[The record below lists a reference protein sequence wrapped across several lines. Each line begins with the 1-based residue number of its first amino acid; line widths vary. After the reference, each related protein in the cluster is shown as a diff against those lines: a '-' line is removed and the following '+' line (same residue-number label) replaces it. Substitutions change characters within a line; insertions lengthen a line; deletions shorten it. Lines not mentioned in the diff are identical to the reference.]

1 MFDLVLFLVLSI
13 QVGVLLRSYFL
24 ARAYDSDAL
33 DRLYGQFQ
41 HDVVGRAKRGAAP
54 DWVRYMDEADRV
66 HERRVDRL
74 RSWAT
79 AALVVGIGGTM
90 LSLST
95 RLTGMN
101 TDQDSLNELIVAVG
115 PALWASLSGVANN
128 LIITLGLFRLS
139 DKRFELSLNQFRS
152 ALQSCS
158 ETHQPSDE
166 FAISVREGLADA
178 FREAVRTFPDAFA
191 RLDESVGALGT
202 VMEAQSTVVLK
213 AATELKGSADGL
225 ADAAR
230 EIAPAAELLR
240 NSTDRLNGL
249 PTELAETL
257 NKELSRWEAE
267 IRLSQNSFINGVKH
281 VLEGQTSL
289 LERVRSAFSEGEE
302 QRRVESERHGEEW
315 RAAIETL
322 QKAGSEIVA
331 TVAELPATF
340 RAEVE
345 QIATRLGRE
354 FGNVAG
360 QHVERL
366 SKVVRQ
372 GNESLQQSNDDL
384 HRRFVNETSVV
395 IARHLKTVY
404 SAVASSTLVK
414 SLSEI
419 GKRLRQAMTKLPEN
433 AQSFAESL
441 AIADS
446 KLKLSIDQLTKAAN
460 HLEQVAQHTDQI
472 ETSLINA
479 IQAST
484 VRSFKPLLSQ
494 LEAISNELRR
504 LSGASKPRRWSFR
517 RLLGKVMRQ
526 GKP

>member
-1 MFDLVLFLVLSI
+1 MFDSVLSVVLSI

-24 ARAYDSDAL
+24 ARAYDTDAL
-33 DRLYGQFQ
+33 DRLYGQFGQ
-41 HDVVGRAKRGAAP
+41 DVIHRAKRGADP

-90 LSLST
+90 LSLSS

-101 TDQDSLNELIVAVG
+101 IDQDSLNGLIVAVG

-139 DKRFELSLNQFRS
+139 DKRFEWSLNRFRS

-158 ETHQPSDE
+158 EEHQPSEE
-166 FAISVREGLADA
+166 FAVSVREGLADA

-202 VMEAQSTVVLK
+202 VMEAQSTMVLK
-213 AATELKGSADGL
+213 AAAELKGSADGL

-230 EIAPAAELLR
+230 EIAPAADLLR
-240 NSTDRLNGL
+240 TSTDRLNGL

-267 IRLSQNSFINGVKH
+267 IRLSQDSFINGVKH

-331 TVAELPATF
+331 TVEELPATF

-354 FGNVAG
+354 FGNEAG
-360 QHVERL
+360 QHIERL

-372 GNESLQQSNDDL
+372 GNESLQESNNDL
-384 HRRFVNETSVV
+384 HLRFLNDTSGV

-404 SAVASSTLVK
+404 SEVASTLVE

-419 GKRLRQAMTKLPEN
+419 GKGLRQAMTTLPEN

-460 HLEQVAQHTDQI
+460 HLEQVARHTDQI
-472 ETSLINA
+472 ETSLIDA

-484 VRSFKPLLSQ
+484 VRSFKPLLNQ
-494 LEAISNELRR
+494 LEAISNQLRR
-504 LSGASKPRRWSFR
+504 LSGASKPRRWSLHW
-517 RLLGKVMRQ
+517 LLGKVRRQ